1 NPTAQ
6 ATPDIQISIDGNSKL
21 KTKNSKLKTPRLP
34 ALGAPFWMFTAISTI
49 FALGNSSD
57 AFIFLRTAGLEQSVA
72 LVPLIYFG
80 YNVVY
85 ALLAT
90 PLGALSDRWGR
101 LPVLASGYAAFA
113 LVYAGWALA
122 TQAWNAWALFL
133 VYGI

>member
-1 NPTAQ
+1 PE
-6 ATPDIQISIDGNSKL
+6 ISIDGADEPKSKIENP
-21 KTKNSKLKTPRLP
+21 KSKIPRPP
-34 ALGAPFWMFTAISTI
+34 AFGARFWMFTAISTV
-49 FALGNSSD
+49 FAFGNSSD

-80 YNVVY
+80 YNLVY

-101 LPVLASGYAAFA
+101 LPVLVSGYAAFA